1 MKRSLRISGA
11 FALVLALGGPAAPAL
26 AAPFTYPAP
35 VLETFPTPAP
45 PNITAG
51 AWILFDE
58 ATDTVV
64 AEVNADEERA
74 MASVTKIMTGLL
86 AIERSEPDEMVTV
99 SQRAADTGEKEIDL
113 VPGETIAMDALFKA
127 LMIHSANDAAT
138 AIAEHISG
146 SVEGFVDAMNQRAA
160 ELGLTHTS
168 FANPHGLDA
177 PGHYTSARDLLTLGR
192 VAMQNPEFNEVVKA
206 KTLVFPPAPDGTPR
220 TGSST
225 NLMLWSYPGTLG
237 LKTGFTAQALLTY
250 VAAAE
255 REGRRL
261 YAVLLGSDGE
271 RAHFSDA
278 TALFDY
284 GFEQL
289 GFFGDASTG
298 SPYAAFQGRRDG
310 DPVISL
316 ASTETYLH
324 LASQGLMLENPAPL
338 RAIPEPEPPPIVEV
352 TRNPD
357 PGPRNLIETMRFWLD
372 LALGT

>member
-1 MKRSLRISGA
+1 LVGA
-11 FALVLALGGPAAPAL
+11 LAPVLVVLALPAA

-35 VLETFPTPAP
+35 VQQTFPTPAAP
-45 PNITAG
+45 SITAG
-51 AWILFDE
+51 SWILYDE
-58 ATDTVV
+58 STGTVI
-64 AEVNADEERA
+64 AELNADQERA

-86 AIERSEPDEMVTV
+86 AIERSAPGDMVTV
-99 SQRAADTGEKEIDL
+99 SQRAADTGEKEIEL
-113 VPGETIAMDALFKA
+113 VQGETVRMDALFKA

-146 SVEGFVDAMNQRAA
+146 SVEAFVDLMNQRAA

-177 PGHYTSARDLLTLGR
+177 PGHYTTARDLLALGR
-192 VAMQNPEFNEVVKA
+192 VAMELPEFSEVVKA
-206 KTLVFPPAPDGTPR
+206 KTLVFPPAPDGTSR
-220 TGSST
+220 SGSST
-225 NLMLWSYPGTLG
+225 NLLLWSYPGSLG

-255 REGRRL
+255 RDGRRL
-261 YAVLLGSDGE
+261 YAVLLGSDGD

-298 SPYAAFQGRRDG
+298 APYAPIQGRRSP
-310 DPVISL
+310 DPMVSL
-316 ASTETYLH
+316 AGMETYLH
-324 LASQGLMLENPAPL
+324 LASQGLMLESPGPL
-338 RAIPEPEPPPIVEV
+338 RELPEPAPPPIVEV

-357 PGPRNLIETMRFWLD
+357 PGPRTVMETMRFWLD

>member
-1 MKRSLRISGA
+1 MKRSLRLSGA
-11 FALVLALGGPAAPAL
+11 IALVLSALAMPVA

-35 VLETFPTPAP
+35 VQQTFPTPAP
-45 PNITAG
+45 PTITAA
-51 AWILFDE
+51 AWILYDE
-58 ATDTVV
+58 STDTVI
-64 AEVNADEERA
+64 AELNADQERA

-86 AIERSEPDEMVTV
+86 AIERSEPEDLVTV
-99 SQRAADTGEKEIDL
+99 SQRAAETGEKEIDL
-113 VPGETIAMDALFKA
+113 VPGETVAMDALFKA
-127 LMIHSANDAAT
+127 LLIHSANDAAT

-146 SVEGFVDAMNQRAA
+146 SVEDFVDLMNQRSA

-177 PGHYTSARDLLTLGR
+177 PNHHTSARDLLELGR
-192 VAMQNPEFNEVVKA
+192 IAMGMPEFAEVVKA
-206 KTLVFPPAPDGTPR
+206 KKLVFPPAPDGTPR

-250 VAAAE
+250 VASAE

-284 GFEQL
+284 GFEEL

-298 SPYAAFQGRRDG
+298 AAYAAVQGRRAT
-310 DPVISL
+310 DPLASL
-316 ASTETYLH
+316 ASMETYLH
-324 LASQGLMLENPAPL
+324 LASQGLMLESPGPL
-338 RAIPEPEPPPIVEV
+338 REMPEPAPPPIVEV
-352 TRNPD
+352 TRSPH
-357 PGPRNLIETMRFWLD
+357 PGPRTVTETMRFWLD
-372 LALGT
+372 LALGA

>member
-1 MKRSLRISGA
+1 
-11 FALVLALGGPAAPAL
+11 L

-35 VLETFPTPAP
+35 VLETFPTPSP
-45 PNITAG
+45 PNVTAA
-51 AWILFDE
+51 AWILYDE
-58 ATDTVV
+58 TTDTVV
-64 AEVNADEERA
+64 AELNADQERS

-86 AIERSEPDEMVTV
+86 AVERSEPDEMVTI

-113 VPGETIAMDALFKA
+113 VPGESVAMDALFKA

-138 AIAEHISG
+138 AIAEHVSG
-146 SVEGFVDAMNQRAA
+146 SVEAFVADMNQRAA

-177 PGHYTSARDLLTLGR
+177 PGHYTSARDLLVLGR
-192 VAMQNPEFNEVVKA
+192 VAMGQPEFTEVVKA

-225 NLMLWSYPGTLG
+225 NLLLWSYPGSLG

-255 REGRRL
+255 RDGRRL
-261 YAVLLGSDGE
+261 YAVLLGSDGD

-298 SPYAAFQGRRDG
+298 APYAAAQGRRDS
-310 DPVISL
+310 DPVVSL
-316 ASTETYLH
+316 ANMETYLH
-324 LASQGLMLENPAPL
+324 LAGQGLMLESPAPL
-338 RAIPEPEPPPIVEV
+338 RDIPEPEPPPIIEV
-352 TRNPD
+352 TRSPD
-357 PGPRNLIETMRFWLD
+357 EGPRTVTETMRFWLD
-372 LALGT
+372 LALGA